1 MKRVLI
7 GVTAALGLAAAA
19 YAQDRGP
26 GGAFSGGPFQD
37 GPGMHGMRGPLSSE
51 DRAAFTDAR
60 IAALHAGL
68 KLNADQE
75 KLWPPVEE
83 AIRGLV
89 KQRRDARMARRERF
103 AGMNAGMGD
112 DGRQDMPGTLRFMA
126 DWQAASADALRKL
139 ADASTPLYTSL
150 DEGQKRRL
158 AILARFTRPDGG
170 MERRGPGGG
179 YGPGRDGMM
188 RRGDLVPKP
197 ADRTPG

>member
-1 MKRVLI
+1 
-7 GVTAALGLAAAA
+7 
-19 YAQDRGP
+19 
-26 GGAFSGGPFQD
+26 
-37 GPGMHGMRGPLSSE
+37 MRGPMSSE

-89 KQRRDARMARRERF
+89 KQRRDAWTARRERF

-112 DGRQDMPGTLRFMA
+112 DIRQDMPGLLRFMA
-126 DWQAASADALRKL
+126 DRQAASADALRKL
-139 ADASTPLYTSL
+139 ADASAPLYTSL

-158 AILARFTRPDGG
+158 AILSRFMRPGGG

-179 YGPGRDGMM
+179 QDGMM
-188 RRGDLVPKP
+188 RRG
-197 ADRTPG
+197 G

>member
-26 GGAFSGGPFQD
+26 GGPFHGGPFQD
-37 GPGMHGMRGPLSSE
+37 GAGMRGMRGPMSSE

-89 KQRRDARMARRERF
+89 KQRRDAWLARRERF

-112 DGRQDMPGTLRFMA
+112 DTRQDMPGLLRFMA
-126 DWQAASADALRKL
+126 DRQAASADALRKL
-139 ADASTPLYTSL
+139 ADASAPLYTSL

-158 AILARFTRPDGG
+158 AILSRFMRPGGG
-170 MERRGPGGG
+170 MERGGMERGGPGGG
-179 YGPGRDGMM
+179 RGDGPGRDGMM
-188 RRGDLVPKP
+188 RRG
-197 ADRTPG
+197 G

>member
-1 MKRVLI
+1 MKRVLV
-7 GVTAALGLAAAA
+7 GVTAALGLAAVA

-37 GPGMHGMRGPLSSE
+37 GPGMHGLRGPLSSE

-89 KQRRDARMARRERF
+89 KQRRDAAMARRERF
-103 AGMNAGMGD
+103 AGMSD
-112 DGRQDMPGTLRFMA
+112 DSRQDMPGTLRFMA
-126 DWQAASADALRKL
+126 DRQAASADALRKL
-139 ADASTPLYTSL
+139 ADASAPLYTSL

-158 AILARFTRPDGG
+158 AILARFMRPGGGMERGG

-179 YGPGRDGMM
+179 QDGMM
-188 RRGDLVPKP
+188 RRGDVDAKP
-197 ADRTPG
+197 AERAPG

>member
-7 GVTAALGLAAAA
+7 GVTAALGLAAVA

-26 GGAFSGGPFQD
+26 GGPFHD
-37 GPGMHGMRGPLSSE
+37 GPGMRGMRQPMSSE

-68 KLNADQE
+68 KLTADQE

-89 KQRRDARMARRERF
+89 KQRRDAWTARRERF

-112 DGRQDMPGTLRFMA
+112 DTRQDMPGLLRFMA
-126 DWQAASADALRKL
+126 DRQAASADALRKL
-139 ADASTPLYTSL
+139 ADASAPLYTSL

-158 AILARFTRPDGG
+158 AVLSRFMRSGGG
-170 MERRGPGGG
+170 MERGGMERGGMEHRGPG
-179 YGPGRDGMM
+179 GPGRDGMM
-188 RRGDLVPKP
+188 RRG
-197 ADRTPG
+197 G

>member
-7 GVTAALGLAAAA
+7 GVAAALGLAAVA

-26 GGAFSGGPFQD
+26 GGAFPGSPFHD
-37 GPGMHGMRGPLSSE
+37 GPGLRGMRQPMSSE

-68 KLNADQE
+68 KLNAEQE

-89 KQRRDARMARRERF
+89 KQRRDAWTARRERF
-103 AGMNAGMGD
+103 AGMSAGMGD
-112 DGRQDMPGTLRFMA
+112 DARQDMPGLLRFMA
-126 DWQAASADALRKL
+126 DRQAASADALRKL
-139 ADASTPLYTSL
+139 ADASAPLYTSL

-158 AILARFTRPDGG
+158 AVLSRFMRPGGGMERGG
-170 MERRGPGGG
+170 MERRGPGG
-179 YGPGRDGMM
+179 PGHDGMM
-188 RRGDLVPKP
+188 RRG
-197 ADRTPG
+197 G

>member
-7 GVTAALGLAAAA
+7 GVTAALGLAAVA

-26 GGAFSGGPFQD
+26 GGAFTGGPFHD
-37 GPGMHGMRGPLSSE
+37 GPGLRGMRQPMSDE

-68 KLNADQE
+68 KLTADQE

-89 KQRRDARMARRERF
+89 KQRREAWTARRERF
-103 AGMNAGMGD
+103 AGMNAGTSG
-112 DGRQDMPGTLRFMA
+112 DGRQDMPGLLRFMA
-126 DWQAASADALRKL
+126 DRQAASADALRKL
-139 ADASTPLYTSL
+139 ADASAPLYASL

-158 AILARFTRPDGG
+158 AVLARFMRPGGG
-170 MERRGPGGG
+170 MERGGPGRGPGGG
-179 YGPGRDGMM
+179 HDGMM
-188 RRGDLVPKP
+188 RRG
-197 ADRTPG
+197 G

>member
-26 GGAFSGGPFQD
+26 GGPFQD
-37 GPGMHGMRGPLSSE
+37 GPGMRGMRGPMSSE

-68 KLNADQE
+68 KLTADQE

-89 KQRRDARMARRERF
+89 KQRRDAAMARRERY
-103 AGMNAGMGD
+103 AGMSD
-112 DGRQDMPGTLRFMA
+112 DSRQDMPGMLRFMA
-126 DWQAASADALRKL
+126 DRQAASADALRKL
-139 ADASTPLYTSL
+139 ADASAPLYTAL

-158 AILARFTRPDGG
+158 AILARFMRPGGGMERGG
-170 MERRGPGGG
+170 MERRGPG
-179 YGPGRDGMM
+179 GPGRDGMM
-188 RRGDLVPKP
+188 RRGDLDAKP
-197 ADRTPG
+197 VERSPG